1 MLGRFVILKRSG
13 EKWLKDFG
21 AKTGNGVK
29 LDFNYPELRLS
40 WNATLKK
47 TSTR

>member
-1 MLGRFVILKRSG
+1 MLGRFVTLKRSG

-29 LDFNYPELRLS
+29 LNFNYPELS
-40 WNATLKK
+40 WNDTLKK